1 MQALTLT
8 FVTYIISYNK
18 NVVKSFFDF
27 FTNLQFVYIKI
38 FNFFRKTIDFNAYLC
53 YNTIVKFPIIFVEGG
68 KYSA

>member
-8 FVTYIISYNK
+8 FVAYIISYNK

-38 FNFFRKTIDFNAYLC
+38 FNFFSKNY
-53 YNTIVKFPIIFVEGG
+53 
-68 KYSA
+68 